1 MFYARLSAGSGLMS
15 DSTQQYILAKPI
27 SRDRGTDDEDFGGY
41 YVYTGE
47 SSDAHAF
54 IYPDG
59 FDELF
64 VPLDISAIEKQLD
77 NIIQG
82 YGAREYQRGFE
93 SGVKGEPG
101 DVPIPRDK
109 GLDAE
114 TVAEILVLF
123 GLENTE
129 SEK

>member
-41 YVYTGE
+41 YIYTGE

-64 VPLDISAIEKQLD
+64 VPLSVREQQIRDILLDLWEFGYDFAMTDKEKYSKALCVEDAVAAIL
-77 NIIQG
+77 
-82 YGAREYQRGFE
+82 
-93 SGVKGEPG
+93 
-101 DVPIPRDK
+101 
-109 GLDAE
+109 GL
-114 TVAEILVLF
+114 
-123 GLENTE
+123 E

>member
-1 MFYARLSAGSGLMS
+1 MS

-64 VPLDISAIEKQLD
+64 VPLDISAIQKQLEIAVD
-77 NIIQG
+77 DFQQR
-82 YGAREYQRGFE
+82 RELSSMIGINSPHYKNDRQ
-93 SGVKGEPG
+93 KL
-101 DVPIPRDK
+101 I
-109 GLDAE
+109 AE
-114 TVAEILVLF
+114 VLAVF
-123 GLENTE
+123 GLENKETD
-129 SEK
+129 K